1 MPSGDAMKIIYSP
14 DHGRHAPRDQFIG
27 GRLRPNP
34 EIPARVEG
42 ILRAIHGT
50 YDVLPP
56 RTFSMDAIRAV
67 HDAGY
72 LSFLEHVHAVWA
84 DRGGGGETGLIPDTF
99 AARASSRRPR
109 DPVHQ
114 AGYYSF
120 ETQTPILEHTFAAAR
135 EAAYCALTGAA
146 MLREGQ
152 ASVYAL
158 CRPPGHHAAT
168 DLYGGYCYLNHA
180 AAAAKFLSADG
191 RVAVLDVDYHHGN
204 GTQSIFYGSD
214 AVLFV
219 SIHADPDFEYPWFSG
234 YADES
239 GTGAGLG
246 LNVNL
251 PLAICT
257 GETRYLETLDRALNA
272 VDRFAPAFLVVSL
285 GVDACREDPL
295 GKFDLPVS
303 AFGTIGRRIAGADVP
318 TLLVQEGGYDLESV
332 GACVQN
338 VLDAFGR

>member
-1 MPSGDAMKIIYSP
+1 MKVIHSP
-14 DHGRHAPRDQFIG
+14 KHSRHAPRNQFIG
-27 GRLRPNP
+27 GGLRPNP
-34 EIPARVEG
+34 EVPARAEA
-42 ILRAIHGT
+42 ILDAIRGT

-56 RTFSMDAIRAV
+56 RAFSMDEIRAV

-72 LSFLEHVHAVWA
+72 LRFLEHVHAAWV
-84 DRGGGGETGLIPDTF
+84 DRGGGSETGLIPDTF
-99 AARASSRRPR
+99 ASRASTRIPS
-109 DPVHQ
+109 DVIHQ

-120 ETQTPILEHTFAAAR
+120 ETQTPILEHTFVAAR
-135 EAAYCALTGAA
+135 EAANCALTGAA
-146 MLREGQ
+146 MLLEGEP
-152 ASVYAL
+152 SVYAL
-158 CRPPGHHAAT
+158 CRPPGHHAAG

-180 AAAAKFLSADG
+180 AAAAKYLSAAG

-219 SIHADPDFEYPWFSG
+219 SIHADPDFEYPYFSG

-239 GTGAGLG
+239 GKGAGLG

-251 PLAICT
+251 PLAIGT
-257 GETRYLETLDRALNA
+257 GETRYLETLERALIE

-285 GVDACREDPL
+285 GVDICREDPL
-295 GKFDLPVS
+295 GKFDLQVS
-303 AFGTIGRRIAGADVP
+303 TFETIGRRIARADLP
-318 TLLVQEGGYDLESV
+318 TLLVQEGGYDLDGI

>member
-1 MPSGDAMKIIYSP
+1 MKVIYSP
-14 DHGRHAPRDQFIG
+14 IHRRHAPHYQFIG
-27 GRLRPNP
+27 GGLRPNP
-34 EIPARVEG
+34 EVPERAEA
-42 ILRAIHGT
+42 ILRAIRGT

-56 RTFSMDAIRAV
+56 RAFSMDAIRAV
-67 HDAGY
+67 HDEGY
-72 LSFLEHVHAVWA
+72 LRFLAHVHAAWV
-84 DRGGGGETGLIPDTF
+84 DRGGGDETGLIPDTF
-99 AARASSRRPR
+99 ASRLSARIPG

-146 MLREGQ
+146 MLLEGET
-152 ASVYAL
+152 SVYAL
-158 CRPPGHHAAT
+158 CRPPGHHAAG

-180 AAAAKFLSADG
+180 AAAARYLGAAG
-191 RVAVLDVDYHHGN
+191 RVTVLDVDYHHGN

-219 SIHADPDFEYPWFSG
+219 SIHAHPDFEYPYFSG
-234 YADES
+234 YADET

-251 PLAICT
+251 PLAI
-257 GETRYLETLDRALNA
+257 GSDETRYLETLDRALND
-272 VDRFAPAFLVVSL
+272 VERFAPAFLVVSL

-295 GKFDLPVS
+295 GKFDLRVS
-303 AFGTIGRRIAGADVP
+303 AFETIGRRLARADLP

>member
-1 MPSGDAMKIIYSP
+1 MKVIYSP
-14 DHGRHAPRDQFIG
+14 DHKRHAPRDQFIG
-27 GRLRPNP
+27 GALRPNP
-34 EIPARVEG
+34 EVPARAEA
-42 ILRAIHGT
+42 ILRAIQGRHE
-50 YDVLPP
+50 VMPP

-72 LSFLEHVHAVWA
+72 LRFLEHVHTAWV
-84 DRGGGGETGLIPDTF
+84 DRGGAGETGLIPDTF
-99 AARASSRRPR
+99 AARASSCRPR
-109 DPVHQ
+109 DLVHQ
-114 AGYYSF
+114 AGYYGF
-120 ETQTPILEHTFAAAR
+120 ETQTPILENTFTAAR
-135 EAAYCALTGAA
+135 EAAYCALSGAA
-146 MLREGQ
+146 MLLEDEN
-152 ASVYAL
+152 SVYAL
-158 CRPPGHHAAT
+158 CRPPGHHAAG

-180 AAAAKFLSADG
+180 AAAAKYLCAAG

-204 GTQSIFYGSD
+204 GTQSIFYGSE

-219 SIHADPDFEYPWFSG
+219 SIHADPDCEYPWFSG
-234 YADES
+234 HTDET

-251 PLAICT
+251 PLAI
-257 GETRYLETLDRALNA
+257 GSDETRYLEALDRALNE

-303 AFGTIGRRIAGADVP
+303 AFETIGRRLARADLP
-318 TLLVQEGGYDLESV
+318 TLLVQEGGYDLDSI

>member
-1 MPSGDAMKIIYSP
+1 MKVIYSP
-14 DHGRHAPRDQFIG
+14 VHGRHAPRDQFIG
-27 GRLRPNP
+27 GWLRPNP
-34 EIPARVEG
+34 EIPARAEA
-42 ILRAIHGT
+42 ILRAIQGT
-50 YDVLPP
+50 YEVLPP

-72 LSFLEHVHAVWA
+72 LRFLEHVHAAWA

-109 DPVHQ
+109 DLVHQ
-114 AGYYSF
+114 AGYYCF

-135 EAAYCALTGAA
+135 EAAYCALSGAA
-146 MLREGQ
+146 MLLEGET
-152 ASVYAL
+152 SVYAL
-158 CRPPGHHAAT
+158 CRPPGHHAAS

-180 AAAAKFLSADG
+180 AAAAKYLSECG

-204 GTQSIFYGSD
+204 GTQSIFYASD

-219 SIHADPDFEYPWFSG
+219 SIHAHPDFEYPWFSG
-234 YADES
+234 HADET

-251 PLAICT
+251 PLSTGT
-257 GETRYLETLDRALNA
+257 GETRYLATLDRALNG
-272 VDRFAPAFLVVSL
+272 VERFAPAFLVVSL
-285 GVDACREDPL
+285 GVDACRNDPL
-295 GKFDLPVS
+295 GKFDLPVA
-303 AFGTIGRRIAGADVP
+303 AFETIGRRLAGAQLP
-318 TLLVQEGGYDLESV
+318 TLLVQEGGYDLDSV

-338 VLDAFGR
+338 VLDAFGG

>member
-1 MPSGDAMKIIYSP
+1 MKVISSP
-14 DHGRHAPRDQFIG
+14 GHGRHAPRDQFIG

-34 EIPARVEG
+34 EVPARAEA
-42 ILRAIHGT
+42 ILRAIKGT
-50 YDVLPP
+50 HEVLPP

-72 LSFLEHVHAVWA
+72 LRFLEHVHAAWV

-109 DPVHQ
+109 DLVHQ
-114 AGYYSF
+114 AGYYGF
-120 ETQTPILEHTFAAAR
+120 ETQTPILEHTFKAAR

-146 MLREGQ
+146 MLLEGET
-152 ASVYAL
+152 SVYAL
-158 CRPPGHHAAT
+158 CRPPGHHAAG
-168 DLYGGYCYLNHA
+168 DIYGGYSYLNHA
-180 AAAAKFLSADG
+180 AVAAKYLGAAG

-214 AVLFV
+214 AILFV

-234 YADES
+234 HADET

-251 PLAICT
+251 PLAI
-257 GETRYLETLDRALNA
+257 GSDETRYLETLDRALDDL
-272 VDRFAPAFLVVSL
+272 DRFAPTFLVVSL

-303 AFGTIGRRIAGADVP
+303 AFEKIGRRLARADLP
-318 TLLVQEGGYDLESV
+318 TLLVQEGGYDLESI

>member
-1 MPSGDAMKIIYSP
+1 MKVIYSP
-14 DHGRHAPRDQFIG
+14 DHRRHAPRYQFIG
-27 GRLRPNP
+27 GGLRPNP
-34 EIPARVEG
+34 EVPARAEA
-42 ILRAIHGT
+42 ILRAIQGT

-56 RTFSMDAIRAV
+56 RTFSMDAVRAV

-72 LSFLEHVHAVWA
+72 LSFLEHVHAAWV

-109 DPVHQ
+109 DAVHQ

-120 ETQTPILEHTFAAAR
+120 ETQTPIVEHTFAAACQ
-135 EAAYCALTGAA
+135 AAFCALTGAA
-146 MLREGQ
+146 MLLDGEP
-152 ASVYAL
+152 SVYAL
-158 CRPPGHHAAT
+158 CRPPGHHAAG

-180 AAAAKFLSADG
+180 AAAAAYLSAGG

-234 YADES
+234 HADES
-239 GTGAGLG
+239 GEGAGRG
-246 LNVNL
+246 MNVNL
-251 PLAICT
+251 PLAIGT
-257 GETRYLETLDRALNA
+257 DETRYLETLDRALSE
-272 VDRFAPAFLVVSL
+272 VDRFEPAFLVVSL

-295 GKFDLPVS
+295 GKFDLP
-303 AFGTIGRRIAGADVP
+303 AATFRTIGRQLARAALP
-318 TLLVQEGGYDLESV
+318 TLLVQEGGYDLNSI

>member
-1 MPSGDAMKIIYSP
+1 
-14 DHGRHAPRDQFIG
+14 
-27 GRLRPNP
+27 
-34 EIPARVEG
+34 
-42 ILRAIHGT
+42 
-50 YDVLPP
+50 
-56 RTFSMDAIRAV
+56 MDAIRAV

-72 LSFLEHVHAVWA
+72 LRFLEHVHAAWV
-84 DRGGGGETGLIPDTF
+84 DRSGGGETGLIPDTF
-99 AARASSRRPR
+99 AARASVRMPR

-114 AGYYSF
+114 AGYYGF
-120 ETQTPILEHTFAAAR
+120 ETQTPILKHTFTAAR

-146 MLREGQ
+146 ILLEGET
-152 ASVYAL
+152 SVYAL
-158 CRPPGHHAAT
+158 CRPPGHHAAA

-180 AAAAKFLSADG
+180 AAAAKHLSAGG

-219 SIHADPDFEYPWFSG
+219 SIHADPDFEYPYFSG

-239 GTGAGLG
+239 GKGAGLG

-251 PLAICT
+251 PLAIGT
-257 GETRYLETLDRALNA
+257 DETRYLETLDRALNE

-285 GVDACREDPL
+285 GVDICREDPL
-295 GKFDLPVS
+295 GKFDLQVS
-303 AFGTIGRRIAGADVP
+303 IFETIGRRIALADLP
-318 TLLVQEGGYDLESV
+318 TLLVQEGGYDLDGI